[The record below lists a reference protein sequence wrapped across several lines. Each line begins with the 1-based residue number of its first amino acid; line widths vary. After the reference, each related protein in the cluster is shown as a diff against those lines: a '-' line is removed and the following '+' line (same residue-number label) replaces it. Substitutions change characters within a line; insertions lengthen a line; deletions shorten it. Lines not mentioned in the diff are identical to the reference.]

1 MNALPICSGLL
12 GLFVVRII
20 HTDPVLEWPVLIAA
34 HAHNRP
40 TFSKASWHDFRLVK
54 DFPIDSCAHFP
65 HPSLL
70 TRALSVLTGILNFAA
85 VCFGLLV

>member
-20 HTDPVLEWPVLIAA
+20 HTDPILKWPVLIAA

-40 TFSKASWHDFRLVK
+40 TFSKSGWNDFRLVQ
-54 DFPIDSCAHFP
+54 PVHFP

-70 TRALSVLTGILNFAA
+70 TLAVRVLTGRLNFAA